1 MSGKSELLLRA
12 TDLCVGYGKI
22 PAVHDL
28 NLEISRGE
36 VVALLGANGAG
47 KTTSIRALAGDLK
60 PLSGTLSWRGGSGRH
75 ALTRLARRG
84 LAYVSEERSVFM
96 SLTCEENLRLG
107 LGSIEAA
114 LEWMPELSRLMKR
127 RAGLLSGGEQQM
139 LTLARALAA
148 NPDLLLVDEISHG
161 LAPIIVRRLLESIR
175 RAAEGGTAVVLVEQ
189 QVRPALALCDRAIVL
204 RRGRAVLEGDGA
216 DLANRLGEIE
226 GFYLSA
232 VAGSTEPPSPESGP
246 ERVAGLTEARNKP
259 SATSQLETRP

>member
-1 MSGKSELLLRA
+1 MTGGSDVLLRA
-12 TDLCVGYGKI
+12 TDLCVGYGKV

-28 NLEISRGE
+28 NLEISSGE

-60 PLSGTLSWRGGSGRH
+60 PMSGTLSWRGGSGRH
-75 ALTRLARRG
+75 ALTRLAKRG
-84 LAYVSEERSVFM
+84 LAYVSEQRSVFM

-148 NPDLLLVDEISHG
+148 KPDLLLVDEISHG

-175 RAAEGGTAVVLVEQ
+175 RAAESGTAVVLVEQ

-204 RRGRAVLEGDGA
+204 RRGRTVLEGTGS

-226 GFYLSA
+226 DFYLSA
-232 VAGSTEPPSPESGP
+232 AAGSAEPPSPESRQ
-246 ERVAGLTEARNKP
+246 EQTACANANQDK
-259 SATSQLETRP
+259 